1 MKLLRMYCKPLIRT
15 YLVNK
20 LQSRR
25 TLGYRIR
32 TKDTTGVSRYYDGKT
47 LSGGDVNHKLD
58 KQEMDGI
65 INKYGKTLNDTS
77 WYKNVEKI
85 SRNK

>member
-1 MKLLRMYCKPLIRT
+1 MICKPLIKT

-32 TKDTTGVSRYYDGKT
+32 TKDMSGVSKHYDGKT
-47 LSGGDVNHKLD
+47 LSGDDINHKLD
-58 KQEMDGI
+58 KGEIEDI
-65 INKYGKTLNDTS
+65 VKKYGKTLNDTS
-77 WYKNVEKI
+77 WYKNIEKI